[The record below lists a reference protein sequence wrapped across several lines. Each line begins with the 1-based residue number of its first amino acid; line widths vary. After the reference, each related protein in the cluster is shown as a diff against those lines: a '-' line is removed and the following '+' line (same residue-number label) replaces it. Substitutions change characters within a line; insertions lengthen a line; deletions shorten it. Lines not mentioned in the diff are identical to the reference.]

1 MRTLELL
8 RKSAPTI
15 SAGIL
20 TADWMALG
28 SELSLLE
35 QTDVHLAHV
44 DVMDGCFVPMLT
56 VGPPVI
62 KALKTPLLKDIH
74 LMVEDPLEK
83 VESYVAAGADILTV
97 HVESCNHIHRVLQ
110 KLGSLENQNDPHRGL
125 VRGVA
130 LNPGTPITALEPLL
144 DQIELVLLLGVNPG
158 WGGQSLIPAT
168 FSRMQDMKEM
178 ITHSKRDILLGVDG
192 GVTRDNISRLGSAGA
207 DLVVAGSAIFD
218 GKTPTQNART
228 LLDRLRSPRL

>member
-8 RKSAPTI
+8 RKSSPTI

-28 SELSLLE
+28 SDLSLLE
-35 QTDVHLAHV
+35 QTDVRLAHI

-56 VGPPVI
+56 VGPLVI
-62 KALKTPLLKDIH
+62 KAIKGLLLKDVH
-74 LMVEDPLEK
+74 LMVQDPLEK
-83 VESYVAAGADILTV
+83 IESYVEAGADILTV
-97 HVESCNHIHRVLQ
+97 HVESCNHVHRVLQ
-110 KLGSLENQNDPHRGL
+110 RLGSLENRNDPDRGL

-144 DQIELVLLLGVNPG
+144 DQTELVLLLGVNPG
-158 WGGQSLIPAT
+158 WSGQSLIPAT
-168 FSRMQDMKEM
+168 LPRLQKVKEL
-178 ITHSKRDILLGVDG
+178 IARSKRDILLGIDG
-192 GVTRDNISRLGSAGA
+192 GVTRDNIPRLGLAGA

-218 GKTPTQNART
+218 GKAPAQNARA

>member
-8 RKSAPTI
+8 RKSSPTI

-28 SELSLLE
+28 SDLSLLE
-35 QTDVHLAHV
+35 QTDIRLAHI

-62 KALKTPLLKDIH
+62 KALKAPLLKDVH

-97 HVESCNHIHRVLQ
+97 HVESCKHIHRVLQ
-110 KLGSLENQNDPHRGL
+110 KLGSLGNRNDPDRGL
-125 VRGVA
+125 MRGVA
-130 LNPGTPITALEPLL
+130 LNPGTPVSALEPLL
-144 DQIELVLLLGVNPG
+144 DQLELVLLLGVNPG

-168 FSRMQDMKEM
+168 LSRLQDVGEM
-178 ITHSKRDILLGVDG
+178 IARSKRDILLGVDG
-192 GVTRDNISRLGSAGA
+192 GVTRDNISRLGSAGV

-218 GKTPTQNART
+218 GKAPAQNART